1 MRFGRPM
8 GAEQMSRQTAVVAW
22 ETLLLR
28 DLPKIVYVKFE
39 IRAFQIQVLS
49 FNIR

>member
-8 GAEQMSRQTAVVAW
+8 GAEQMSRQTAVV
-22 ETLLLR
+22 TLLLR
-28 DLPKIVYVKFE
+28 DLPKIVNVKFE